1 MGSALFPDQRQRKSP
16 KVPGTPVILGSFLI
30 ALLCGT
36 LPAPHGPGGTPLRPR
51 SAQPPERRRCP
62 RQLEGNPW
70 LLLVAPESS
79 ASGPGDG
86 SGGAGG
92 GLGLW
97 EGASPSA
104 GLEGGRALTCSWIRA
119 SRGAWAAGRRGTAP
133 RHPGSAAPAPSA
145 RARGAGVLS
154 EATFCARRAP
164 SLRNPKRGGS
174 GRERK
179 AAGSRGAAGE
189 GWKLGRFAGPHR
201 ATRPPP
207 PASRSHFSFST
218 PCALASLR
226 SLNDAQVPPGCRP
239 LYFTSLSET

>member
-36 LPAPHGPGGTPLRPR
+36 LPAPHGPGGTPRRPR

-86 SGGAGG
+86 SGGAGE

-104 GLEGGRALTCSWIRA
+104 GLGGGPRTYLFLDPGLAGCLGCGPAWHSPAPPRVSSASAQRQGARGRSPVRGHILRAAGAQPAKSKARKVGARAQGCGQPGRGGRRLETRAL
-119 SRGAWAAGRRGTAP
+119 RGAPP
-133 RHPGSAAPAPSA
+133 RYAAAPS
-145 RARGAGVLS
+145 R
-154 EATFCARRAP
+154 F
-164 SLRNPKRGGS
+164 SLPLLLFHPVRP
-174 GRERK
+174 
-179 AAGSRGAAGE
+179 
-189 GWKLGRFAGPHR
+189 RF
-201 ATRPPP
+201 
-207 PASRSHFSFST
+207 SS
-218 PCALASLR
+218 
-226 SLNDAQVPPGCRP
+226 VPQ
-239 LYFTSLSET
+239 